1 MVIVTPTSQPFDP
14 EEFFRFSATITRDPT
29 ADEARLR
36 SAISRAYHAT
46 HLIARD
52 RLFGLDARLFS
63 KSVKKAIR
71 RKIAGDVGSHALIIF
86 AVSEK
91 SKTVGQQLG
100 QLKDARV
107 IADYKLDQKHLA
119 AAGKNSWRDYAEE
132 TLALASQVLP
142 SVKRLPR
149 Y

>member
-1 MVIVTPTSQPFDP
+1 VL
-14 EEFFRFSATITRDPT
+14 E
-29 ADEARLR
+29 
-36 SAISRAYHAT
+36 
-46 HLIARD
+46 
-52 RLFGLDARLFS
+52 
-63 KSVKKAIR
+63 KK
-71 RKIAGDVGSHALIIF
+71 
-86 AVSEK
+86 
-91 SKTVGQQLG
+91 KTVGQQLG

-142 SVKRLPR
+142 SVKKLPR